1 MITLHLIKESLSTD
15 SRYSHQVQSI
25 PHINT
30 RTILIGV
37 REINKLRGQKT
48 SIHFNM
54 DNHYIQITI
63 RENMGHSG

>member
-1 MITLHLIKESLSTD
+1 MYDPMIILYLQYRR
-15 SRYSHQVQSI
+15 RYSHQVQPI

-30 RTILIGV
+30 RTILISV

>member
-1 MITLHLIKESLSTD
+1 M
-15 SRYSHQVQSI
+15 QPI
-25 PHINT
+25 PHINA
-30 RTILIGV
+30 RNILIGV